1 MSSYARSER
10 QELADLFLQVG
21 PDAPTLCEGWAA
33 ADLAAHLV
41 VRERRPDA
49 LAGIVI
55 KPLSGYTNRVQAGV
69 RARPWPELVQAVRSG
84 PPFPVRVG
92 AVDELVNAVEYFVHL
107 EDLRRAQPEWEPRS
121 LDPGLERML
130 WSRVKFMARMLRG
143 RSPVGVTLK
152 APGFGEVVGKPGEPH
167 VTVTGAPAELLLFV
181 FGRQGAARVELDGD
195 PAAVAQLRQAKL
207 GF

>member
-10 QELADLFLQVG
+10 QALVDLLLQVG
-21 PDAPTLCEGWAA
+21 PDAPTLCEGWSAT
-33 ADLAAHLV
+33 DLAAHLV

-55 KPLSGYTNRVQAGV
+55 KPLSGYTARIQDEV
-69 RARPWPELVQAVRSG
+69 RSRPWDKLVETVRTG
-84 PPFPVRVG
+84 PPFPVSINQVN
-92 AVDELVNAVEYFVHL
+92 ELVNAVEFFVHL
-107 EDLRRAQPEWEPRS
+107 EDVRRAQAGWEPRS

-143 RSPVGVTLK
+143 RSPVGVTLR
-152 APGFGEVVGKPGEPH
+152 APGFGEVVGKPGDPH

-181 FGRQGAARVELDGD
+181 FGRQGAARVETEGD
-195 PAAVAQLRQAKL
+195 PGAVAQLRQAKL

>member
-10 QELADLFLQVG
+10 QELADLLLQVG

-55 KPLSGYTNRVQAGV
+55 KPLSGYTNRIQEGV
-69 RARPWPELVQAVRSG
+69 RSRPWPKLVEAVRSG
-84 PPFPVRVG
+84 PPFPMRVN
-92 AVDELVNAVEYFVHL
+92 AVNELVNAVEYFVHL

-121 LDPGLERML
+121 LDAGLERML

-152 APGFGEVVGKPGEPH
+152 APGFGEVVAKPGDPH
-167 VTVTGAPAELLLFV
+167 VTVTGGPAELLLFV
-181 FGRQGAARVELDGD
+181 FGRQGAARVELEGD
-195 PAAVAQLRQAKL
+195 PAAAAQLRQAKL